1 MPPILVDPD
10 TVIGVTGIGH
20 SCDNAMRTVIDR
32 HISEIG
38 SAVPNDRPPLD
49 ALDSAYRA
57 VFGRCVYR
65 LLVHY

>member
-1 MPPILVDPD
+1 
-10 TVIGVTGIGH
+10 VTGIGH

-49 ALDSAYRA
+49 ALDS
-57 VFGRCVYR
+57 FEPTST
-65 LLVHY
+65 VHNGLFLD

>member
-1 MPPILVDPD
+1 
-10 TVIGVTGIGH
+10 VTGIGH

-57 VFGRCVYR
+57 VFGRCGYR
-65 LLVHY
+65 LPVHY